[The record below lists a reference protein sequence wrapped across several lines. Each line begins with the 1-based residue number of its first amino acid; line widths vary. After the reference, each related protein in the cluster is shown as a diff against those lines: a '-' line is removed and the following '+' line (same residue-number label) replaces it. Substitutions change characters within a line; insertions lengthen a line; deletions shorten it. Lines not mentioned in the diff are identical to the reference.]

1 MKSHTIRRGLELPI
15 AGSPAQRV
23 EEAREVR
30 AVGLLA
36 ADFPGMRPRFAVQ
49 VGDEV
54 RRGQF
59 LFEDRKNPGV
69 RYCSPGAGRIAAI
82 HRGERRALQ
91 SVVIELGA
99 SERSGHGDGAERD
112 ADFAAFTDKPVD
124 QLAPAEVRALLI
136 ESGQWTA
143 LRARPFGRVPPAD
156 SLPRS
161 LFVTAIDTNPLAPD
175 VDVVLAGRE
184 DDFATGLA
192 ALVRLVEGRPVHLC
206 RGRGSAVGE
215 RGVGGGGGGDGGG
228 GSSGV
233 EIHEFAG
240 PHPAGTPGLH
250 VHRIDP
256 VGLGR
261 VAWHIGYQDVAAV
274 GHLVRSG
281 RLDVGRV
288 VSLAG
293 PAVTSPRLLR
303 TRLGASL
310 DELTGGELAEGENR
324 VVSGSVLS
332 GYAAAGPVHGY
343 LGRTHNQVSVLP
355 EDRERRFLHWLS
367 PGAKRFSVL
376 RLFASR
382 FLPARTADFST
393 DLGGGRRALVPVGA
407 YERVLAFDL
416 LITPLLRALL
426 AGDVETA
433 EELGCLELVE
443 EDVAPFTFVCPSK
456 IDHCRV
462 LREMLDTIEREG

>member
-1 MKSHTIRRGLELPI
+1 VKLHTIRRGLELPI
-15 AGSPAQRV
+15 AGAPAQHV
-23 EEAREVR
+23 EDAREVR
-30 AVGLLA
+30 TVGLLA
-36 ADFPGMRPRFAVQ
+36 ADYPGMRPRFAVQ

-54 RRGQF
+54 RRGQP
-59 LFEDRKNPGV
+59 LFEDRKNAGV
-69 RYCSPGAGRIAAI
+69 RYTSPGAGRIAAI

-91 SVVIELGA
+91 SVVLELGA
-99 SERSGHGDGAERD
+99 SERSGNGDGAQRD
-112 ADFAAFTDKPVD
+112 ADFAAFTGKPVA
-124 QLAPAEVRALLI
+124 QLAPAEIRALLV

-143 LRARPFGRVPPAD
+143 LRARPFGKVPPAD

-175 VDVVLAGRE
+175 VDVALAGRE

-192 ALVRLVEGRPVHLC
+192 ALVRLVEGRPVYLC
-206 RGRGSAVGE
+206 RRRGSAIGE
-215 RGVGGGGGGDGGG
+215 RGVDGGDGGG
-228 GSSGV
+228 GLNGV

-261 VAWHIGYQDVAAV
+261 IAWHIGYQEVAAV
-274 GHLVRSG
+274 GHLVRTG

-288 VSLAG
+288 VALAG
-293 PAVTSPRLLR
+293 PGVTRPRLLR
-303 TRLGASL
+303 TRFGASL
-310 DELTGGELAEGENR
+310 DELTAGELAAGEQR
-324 VVSGSVLS
+324 VISGSILS

-343 LGRTHNQVSVLP
+343 LGRVHNQVSVLP
-355 EDRERRFLHWLS
+355 EDRERRFLHWLA

-382 FLPARTADFST
+382 FLPARTVDFTT

-416 LITPLLRALL
+416 LITPLLRAML

-433 EELGCLELVE
+433 EELGCLELAE

-456 IDHCRV
+456 IDYGRV
-462 LREMLDTIEREG
+462 LRRMLNTIEREG

>member
-1 MKSHTIRRGLELPI
+1 V
-15 AGSPAQRV
+15 QRV
-23 EEAREVR
+23 EDAREVGT
-30 AVGLLA
+30 VGLLA
-36 ADFPGMRPRFAVQ
+36 ADYPGMRPRFAVQ

-54 RRGQF
+54 CRGQL
-59 LFEDRKNPGV
+59 LFEDRKNSGV
-69 RYCSPGAGRIAAI
+69 RYTSPGAGRVAAI

-91 SVVIELGA
+91 SVVIELGEA
-99 SERSGHGDGAERD
+99 ESSGGDGAELD
-112 ADFAAFTDKPVD
+112 VAFDAFTGKAAD
-124 QLAPAEVRALLI
+124 QLAPAEIRALLV
-136 ESGQWTA
+136 ESGLWTA
-143 LRARPFGRVPPAD
+143 LRARPFGKVPPPD

-161 LFVTAIDTNPLAPD
+161 LFVTAIDSNPLAPD

-184 DDFATGLA
+184 EEFAAGVA
-192 ALVRLVEGRPVHLC
+192 ALARLVEGRPVHLC
-206 RGRGSAVGE
+206 RRRGSS
-215 RGVGGGGGGDGGG
+215 VGGQAGDG
-228 GSSGV
+228 SDGV

-261 VAWHIGYQDVAAV
+261 IAWHIDYQDVLAI
-274 GHLVRSG
+274 GHLVRTG

-293 PAVTSPRLLR
+293 PAVTRARLLR
-303 TRLGASL
+303 TRLGAAL
-310 DELTGGELAEGENR
+310 DEVAAGELAEGENR
-324 VVSGSVLS
+324 VISGSVLA

-343 LGRTHNQVSVLP
+343 LGRTHNQVTVLP
-355 EDRERRFLHWLS
+355 EDRERRFLNWLA
-367 PGAKRFSVL
+367 PGTKRFSVM

-382 FLPARTADFST
+382 FLLGSRPGFTT
-393 DLGGGRRALVPVGA
+393 DLGGGRRALVPVGV

-426 AGDVETA
+426 ARDVETA

-456 IDHCRV
+456 IDYGSV